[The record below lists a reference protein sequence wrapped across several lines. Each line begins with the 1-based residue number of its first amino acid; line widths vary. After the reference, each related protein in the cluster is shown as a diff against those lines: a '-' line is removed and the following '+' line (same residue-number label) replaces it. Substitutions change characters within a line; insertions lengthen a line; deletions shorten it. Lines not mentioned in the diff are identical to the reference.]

1 MNKKSKY
8 YTLMFVPEDNGK
20 TFSLRVHKWI
30 LKTLLIFLIVF
41 LSGLLMLLFKSGE
54 IAAKL
59 QLLRLVTVENDRLNV
74 ENKQL
79 RELKSKID
87 TLNMLSFY
95 LENLVIPSKLSEK
108 LKIKPLSIP
117 SPSILE
123 EIKTP
128 YNNNSYDEISTQ
140 PTNLNERLS
149 SIPNIPPVN
158 GWITRPFCA
167 TPDSYS
173 DIHAALDFAAST
185 GSPIKA
191 TAPGIVEDIRND
203 KYFGLSVTIN
213 HDFGFITKYGH
224 CSQILVTK
232 KERVSRGQTI
242 ALVGNTGRS
251 TAPHLHYEIVKDGKN
266 VDPSEYLLVH
276 QN

>member
-1 MNKKSKY
+1 MNKKASH

-20 TFSLRVHKWI
+20 TFSVRVHKWI
-30 LKTLLIFLIVF
+30 LKALLIFLIIF

-59 QLLRLVTVENDRLNV
+59 QMLHLVTIENERLNV

-79 RELKSKID
+79 RELKNKID
-87 TLNMLSFY
+87 TINVLSSY

-108 LKIKPLSIP
+108 FRIKPPLSTQ
-117 SPSILE
+117 E
-123 EIKTP
+123 ENIEENKNQYSKNTFV
-128 YNNNSYDEISTQ
+128 DISAQ
-140 PTNLNERLS
+140 PTNFNDRLS
-149 SIPNIPPVN
+149 AIPNIPPVN
-158 GWITRPFCA
+158 GWITRPFSVL
-167 TPDSYS
+167 PDSNS
-173 DIHAALDFAAST
+173 DTHQALDFAASK

-191 TAPGIVEDIRND
+191 TAPGVVEDIQND
-203 KYFGLSVTIN
+203 KYLGLIVTIN

-224 CSQILVTK
+224 CSQILVSK
-232 KERVSRGQTI
+232 KERVSRGQTV

-251 TAPHLHYEIVKDGKN
+251 TAPHLHYEVIKDGKT
-266 VDPSEYLLVH
+266 VDPSEYLLIH